1 MFSCLYCRRRS
12 LIDNGLTMVFGQFWL
27 IKWRL
32 LTSLSNLI
40 PSNIIRH
47 WLLDRIPI
55 TQKLETLLDRWRVH
69 CETMH
74 LEISWGYFEL
84 MLFDVFQCCIGML
97 LSNYLIRK
105 SKILSFCFLFQV
117 NIYLSSLDTETVEEI
132 KRYPTV
138 WSYLGALG
146 GAISVYLGASL
157 LNIFEILELVIRLF
171 AWIIK
176 VPFTRGCSKT

>member
-1 MFSCLYCRRRS
+1 
-12 LIDNGLTMVFGQFWL
+12 MVFGQFWL
-27 IKWRL
+27 IKWTL
-32 LTSLSNLI
+32 LTSLLNLT
-40 PSNIIRH
+40 PSNILRH
-47 WLLDRIPI
+47 WFLDRIPS
-55 TQKLETLLDRWRVH
+55 TQKVEALLEKWRLH
-69 CETMH
+69 CETTH

-84 MLFDVFQCCIGML
+84 MSFGIFRCCIRML
-97 LSNYLIRK
+97 IPNSFIRK
-105 SKILSFCFLFQV
+105 STILSFCFWFQV